1 MENVGRQL
9 ICRSTSVEEDML
21 YTAEHYSDAST
32 RWLHIGRMPK
42 MILKTRMEE
51 GRKEEGRGSDG

>member
-9 ICRSTSVEEDML
+9 ICKSTSVEEGML
-21 YTAEHYSDAST
+21 HTAEHYSDAST
-32 RWLHIGRMPK
+32 RWLHSGRMPK

-51 GRKEEGRGSDG
+51 GSKEECRESDG